1 VTLFEPAPDNG
12 HNAERPHVAARLSK
26 ILFSSREA
34 LEMYADVVEAR
45 VHRVDRHLRRLVA
58 EIDEFRREQGW
69 GPREGFVGFGG
80 EPDVGISDGYHTH
93 ADLYAHRV
101 TLFAALARSRPNL
114 AWRSRRHHDGTM
126 FPGWFIVGMT
136 LPTGQV
142 TYHAPLT
149 AWDEF
154 DGVATL
160 DRAPDWDGH
169 NAEQVLDRLR
179 RWRPGDL
186 VRYCQQCRRV
196 IDPDD
201 PAVVKVDDGPAFPLT
216 WRHREC
222 M

>member
-1 VTLFEPAPDNG
+1 MTLFEAPDVTP
-12 HNAERPHVAARLSK
+12 AAAPPRPHIAARLSK

-69 GPREGFVGFGG
+69 GPQAEGMVGFGG
-80 EPDVGISDGYHTH
+80 EPDVGISDGDHTH

-101 TLFAALARSRPNL
+101 TLFAALARSHPEL
-114 AWRSRRHHDGTM
+114 SWRSRRHHDGTM
-126 FPGWFIVGMT
+126 FAGWFIAGAQ

-142 TYHAPLT
+142 TYHAPLD

-154 DGVATL
+154 EGVATL
-160 DRAPDWDGH
+160 PTAPVWDGH
-169 NAEQVLDRLR
+169 NAAQALDRLR
-179 RWRPGDL
+179 RWRPAAPARTCDRCG
-186 VRYCQQCRRV
+186 RA

-201 PAVVKVDDGPAFPLT
+201 PPT
-216 WRHREC
+216 WRHQGC
-222 M
+222 A